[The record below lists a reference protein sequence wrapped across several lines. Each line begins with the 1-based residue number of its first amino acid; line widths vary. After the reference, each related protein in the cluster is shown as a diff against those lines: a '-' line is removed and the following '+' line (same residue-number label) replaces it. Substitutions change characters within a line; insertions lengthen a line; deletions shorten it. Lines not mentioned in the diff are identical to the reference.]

1 MPCAG
6 IYVVIYGLAMS
17 ATRPVRGVN
26 FASPEVDRVRSDRL
40 RIKVSTI
47 RRLLSL
53 SRAANSRR
61 ILPGFS
67 RLYATGAHRLREQ
80 WRWHGSTFLNIGYS
94 KA

>member
-1 MPCAG
+1 MGMG
-6 IYVVIYGLAMS
+6 I
-17 ATRPVRGVN
+17 ATWEWEGMGFKNP
-26 FASPEVDRVRSDRL
+26 FPQTSS
-40 RIKVSTI
+40 
-47 RRLLSL
+47 
-53 SRAANSRR
+53 R